1 MFDFI
6 GFTTGALAFLL
17 AFVVAGLF
25 TLAFKVIYQIVTPY
39 QERTLIRQGNTAAA
53 IALVGALIGYILPL
67 ASALSHTISLL
78 EFAAWA
84 ALAGV
89 IQIATFTAVRM
100 IALPD
105 VKARIENGEISIGV
119 YLAGVSI
126 AGLFTSGFV
135 VAMVLLAV
143 LAVLARLKA
152 AGESL
157 GDVRRAPFRTIWRAL
172 LIAAPALVLPFIIRS
187 AVGGGVATATDVSTT

>member
-6 GFTTGALAFLL
+6 GFKEGAMAFLL

-25 TLAFKVIYQIVTPY
+25 TIAFKYIYQWITPY
-39 QERTLIRQGNTAAA
+39 HEKALIREGNNAAA
-53 IALVGALIGYILPL
+53 IALAGALIGYVLPL
-67 ASALSHTISLL
+67 ASALSHTVSLP

-89 IQIATFTAVRM
+89 IQILAFTIVRM

-105 VKARIENGEISIGV
+105 VKARIEKGETSIGI

-126 AGLFTSGFV
+126 AVGLLNAACMTS
-135 VAMVLLAV
+135 
-143 LAVLARLKA
+143 
-152 AGESL
+152 
-157 GDVRRAPFRTIWRAL
+157 
-172 LIAAPALVLPFIIRS
+172 
-187 AVGGGVATATDVSTT
+187 